1 MDKKNYAIIMAGGIG
16 SRFWPL
22 SRKSLPKQFLDILGV
37 GETLIQ
43 QTFRRLSLL
52 CPKENI
58 YIVTNKDYFDL
69 CKEQIE
75 EIKVSQILCEPVMRN
90 TAPCI
95 AYAAFKI
102 HAKDPDAKLIV
113 APSDHLIT
121 NEVEYVNIVNRVLK
135 IISSQDILVTL
146 GIQPNRPDTGYGY
159 IQYDE
164 NNNLLEDNKIK
175 KVKTF
180 TEKPDLDLA
189 LQFLDSGDFLWNAG
203 IFIFSS
209 KVIVASYRKYLRDMY
224 DIFDSGNQFYNT
236 NKEHDFIEHAFPSCK
251 NISIDYGI
259 LEKSDIVYVYP
270 SNFGW
275 SDLGTWGSIDNHLIK
290 DDSNNAVRGN
300 HLNLYNSQNNIVFTN
315 TIRECVINGLD
326 GYIVVENEG
335 SLLICRK
342 EDEQQIK
349 IFVSDLKN
357 KS

>member
-1 MDKKNYAIIMAGGIG
+1 VDKKKYAIIMAGGIG

-22 SRKSLPKQFLDILGV
+22 SKKKFPKQFLDILGV

-58 YIVTNKDYFDL
+58 YILTNKDYFDL
-69 CKEQIE
+69 CKEQIAG
-75 EIKVSQILCEPVMRN
+75 INVSQILCEPVMRN

-102 HAKDPDAKLIV
+102 HAKEPDAKLIV

-121 NEVEYVNIVNRVLK
+121 NEVEYVNIVNNIFQ
-135 IISSQDILVTL
+135 IIFSQDVLVTL
-146 GIQPNRPDTGYGY
+146 GIHPSRPDTGYGY
-159 IQYDE
+159 IQYED
-164 NNNLLEDNKIK
+164 NIVLQEDNKIK

-209 KVIVASYRKYLRDMY
+209 KVIIDSYRKHLRDIY
-224 DIFDSGNQFYNT
+224 DIFDSGSEFYNT
-236 NKEHDFIEHAFPSCK
+236 DKEYEFIERVFPSCK

-270 SNFGW
+270 SDFGW
-275 SDLGTWGSIDNHLIK
+275 SDLGTWGSIDSHLIK
-290 DDSNNAVRGN
+290 DDGNNFARGN
-300 HLNLYNSQNNIVFTN
+300 DVILYNSQNNIVITD
-315 TIRECVINGLD
+315 TIMECVINGLD
-326 GYIVVENEG
+326 GYIVVESEG
-335 SLLICRK
+335 SILICKK

-349 IFVSDLKN
+349 TFVSDLKN
-357 KS
+357 KE